1 MPDIEKS
8 GPEHIRREPLE
19 GKGGERILL
28 SRAYIL
34 ERFNVT
40 EPEPIK
46 EEERALEGMGAGQ
59 FIELLERDLN
69 AKNRQIEALLRDGES
84 KNRQLEEAQLQ
95 AGELSERLTQFAA
108 INAGLQNK
116 LLALSERAGESAP
129 SSAPIQERAG
139 VVAWYSIGIAVLL
152 SLIGGLLLWLFLS

>member
-1 MPDIEKS
+1 MWRVLI
-8 GPEHIRREPLE
+8 
-19 GKGGERILL
+19 
-28 SRAYIL
+28 RAYIL

-116 LLALSERAGESAP
+116 LLALTERAGESAP
-129 SSAPIQERAG
+129 HPGAPPIQESAG
-139 VVAWYSIGIAVLL
+139 GVAWYSILIAVIL
-152 SLIGGLLLWLFLS
+152 SLCGGLLLWLFLS